1 MQLTAP
7 LLGLSYNPRRIMSIH
22 CGLAAWML
30 GWLSLPAL
38 DSVLRL
44 AVATVLGGAI
54 GLERELKH
62 RPTGLRTNLLI
73 CFGSAMFTLL
83 SYRLVPAFGGSA
95 DPTRI
100 AAQIIPGIGFIGA
113 GSILRDKTGVSG
125 LTSAATI
132 FVVAGIGMA
141 AGAGLYETALFSTL
155 LVLGCLLLLGQF
167 ERRFDLKPI
176 DVSYDLISTPSEK
189 AETLITELNRILDEL
204 NLAMETVRIM
214 PGGDTHSH
222 LQLTVNAY
230 ESQQETLKQRLKKLP
245 ILTTVASTSHGQRD

>member
-1 MQLTAP
+1 MIAIA
-7 LLGLSYNPRRIMSIH
+7 SK
-22 CGLAAWML
+22 LAVGMPS
-30 GWLSLPAL
+30 WLSMPAL

-44 AVATVLGGAI
+44 AVATLLGGVI

-83 SYRLVPAFGGSA
+83 SYRLVGAFNSGA

-113 GSILRDKTGVSG
+113 GSILRDKGGVSG

-141 AGAGLYETALFSTL
+141 AGAGLYQTAFYSTV
-155 LVLGCLLLLGQF
+155 LVLGCLLILGQV
-167 ERRFDLKPI
+167 EQRFDLKPI
-176 DVSYDLISTPSEK
+176 EVSYDLIATDCENTETVITAVNST
-189 AETLITELNRILDEL
+189 LDGL
-204 NLAMETVRIM
+204 NLTMETVRIV
-214 PGGDTHSH
+214 PSGSKDCH
-222 LQLTVNAY
+222 LQLTVAGY
-230 ESQQETLKQRLKKLP
+230 RSQQEDLQRKLKALP